1 MKKRIIVR
9 EHLGVKCF
17 YELLDQKTPEEV
29 IDVMQS
35 YIESYKGRDVYFTV
49 EPYGY
54 DGGIQL
60 ELWERRLETDE
71 EFEKRIAKEAVA
83 KAKEKKAKA
92 AKREKELAEYQR
104 LKKKFEK

>member
-1 MKKRIIVR
+1 MEKRIVVTKR
-9 EHLGVKCF
+9 LDHESF
-17 YELLDQKTPEEV
+17 YDILDQNTPEQV
-29 IDVMQS
+29 IGIMQA
-35 YIESYKGRDVYFTV
+35 YIESCKGQDIYFNV
-49 EPYGY
+49 ASYGY